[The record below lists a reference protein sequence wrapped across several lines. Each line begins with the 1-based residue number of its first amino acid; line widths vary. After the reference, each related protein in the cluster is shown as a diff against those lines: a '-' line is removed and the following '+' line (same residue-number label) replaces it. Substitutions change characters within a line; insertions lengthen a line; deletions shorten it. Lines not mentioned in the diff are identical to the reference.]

1 MDINIK
7 KIPIFLHIPKNTGTY
22 IHYKNMHLFRRYG
35 LKMGWDKDPYEGSSW
50 NLKLN
55 MISVVFKN
63 KKVLSLFVYDNYNI
77 LKNNKN
83 FNNTSDHES
92 TIELYPFLYEL
103 LNNKLEIFSM
113 IVASDGF
120 NMMSKLNFDGLNVSD
135 YICKIIKRQPV
146 YYTIFRDCFS
156 RTVSMYNY
164 LNSYASKHEPTYKKI
179 IYNSFEEYI
188 KSHQL
193 EDSWLIR
200 QLSGIPDKESINEE
214 CFNNSCNIL
223 NRVKIA
229 DVKNVEEI
237 FENVFKECYDVDDII
252 KNVEGEY
259 YNKNSSEGVKIDFD
273 TLDEDIKNIFL
284 NRTVFERRLYN
295 KYIV

>member
-1 MDINIK
+1 
-7 KIPIFLHIPKNTGTY
+7 
-22 IHYKNMHLFRRYG
+22 
-35 LKMGWDKDPYEGSSW
+35 
-50 NLKLN
+50 
-55 MISVVFKN
+55 
-63 KKVLSLFVYDNYNI
+63 
-77 LKNNKN
+77 
-83 FNNTSDHES
+83 
-92 TIELYPFLYEL
+92 
-103 LNNKLEIFSM
+103 
-113 IVASDGF
+113 
-120 NMMSKLNFDGLNVSD
+120 
-135 YICKIIKRQPV
+135 
-146 YYTIFRDCFS
+146 
-156 RTVSMYNY
+156 
-164 LNSYASKHEPTYKKI
+164 
-179 IYNSFEEYI
+179 
-188 KSHQL
+188 
-193 EDSWLIR
+193 LIR